1 MAKYLILWEM
11 ANDRLPAEQKE
22 AMALVM
28 KQIEMTK
35 QGLATGQ
42 LTDWG
47 IFPGANGGFALS
59 EGDAAAV
66 MIGCQLAAHRSGSS
80 RIITKNRVGLIISR
94 PLTDFK

>member
-66 MIGCQLAAHRSGSS
+66 MIGCQQFAPYCTFNIQQVLSLDEVAEA
-80 RIITKNRVGLIISR
+80 
-94 PLTDFK
+94 FKSMMA